1 MRYRRALCIAL
12 AALLAALCAG
22 CGGGQLLSDLD
33 TLAQMDL
40 GSVLEQ
46 AMGGESAQ
54 PETETAVE
62 VDARAVFPE
71 EPDVIRG
78 GDGCVLAVREDGTCT
93 YKVPAEPY
101 GGDPKGEIVFE
112 GTVEDG
118 DFTFTRVSY
127 FGIDITALAQQ
138 EGLDAAHWEAEAAAL
153 YGR

>member
-1 MRYRRALCIAL
+1 MPGGNGMRYRRALCIAL

-33 TLAQMDL
+33 TLSQ
-40 GSVLEQ
+40 
-46 AMGGESAQ
+46 
-54 PETETAVE
+54 
-62 VDARAVFPE
+62 
-71 EPDVIRG
+71 
-78 GDGCVLAVREDGTCT
+78 DGTCT

-112 GTVEDG
+112 GTVADG
-118 DFTFTRVSY
+118 TFTFTRVSY

-138 EGLDAAHWEAEAAAL
+138 AGLDAAHWEADAAAL

>member
-33 TLAQMDL
+33 TLSHIDL

-46 AMGGESAQ
+46 AMGGESA
-54 PETETAVE
+54 PEETEAAVE
-62 VDARAVFPE
+62 EDARAVFPE
-71 EPDVIRG
+71 EADVIRG
-78 GDGCVLAVREDGTCT
+78 EDGCVLAVHEDGTCV

-101 GGDPKGEIVFE
+101 GGDPKGELVFE
-112 GTVEDG
+112 GTVADG
-118 DFTFTRVSY
+118 AFTFTRVSY

-138 EGLDAAHWEAEAAAL
+138 AGLDAAHWEADAAAL

>member
-33 TLAQMDL
+33 TLR
-40 GSVLEQ
+40 
-46 AMGGESAQ
+46 GE
-54 PETETAVE
+54 
-62 VDARAVFPE
+62 
-71 EPDVIRG
+71 
-78 GDGCVLAVREDGTCT
+78 DGCVLAVHEDGTCV

-101 GGDPKGEIVFE
+101 GGDPKGELVFE
-112 GTVEDG
+112 GTVADG
-118 DFTFTRVSY
+118 AFTFTRVSY

-138 EGLDAAHWEAEAAAL
+138 AGLDAAHWEADAAAL